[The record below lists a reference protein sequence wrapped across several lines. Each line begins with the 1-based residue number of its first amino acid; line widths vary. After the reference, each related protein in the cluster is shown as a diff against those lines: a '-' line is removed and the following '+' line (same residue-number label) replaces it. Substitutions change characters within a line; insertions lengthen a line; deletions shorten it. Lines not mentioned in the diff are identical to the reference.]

1 MPETLDL
8 NGSDTEKAPRW
19 SLRVSEWPVVRKVAL
34 VLAIP
39 LLLAV
44 VLGGLRV
51 QDELEVAGAAD
62 AAASQVTVLGP
73 AVAYLYAA
81 EDAALVFRST
91 SDEQQREA
99 ALKRVNDAA
108 ADLETAWSSAD
119 LSDAQRAQVRQLLD
133 ETQGLRDGSAYTIVS
148 TASQELQDLEAQVT
162 LGIAGMTD
170 AGSGTEA
177 LIGVVGH
184 LNAGRLAVVRQQQL
198 VVVDP
203 AVIPKEELYGFLGVE
218 SAAIANLELL
228 LPDDKQ
234 VDLLRQYNASNAGL
248 LGIGTPDLK
257 GQAPLKLYDQLATG
271 VLDRIETGLAS
282 QATASNR
289 TALVTAVLTGLALLL
304 AIVLGLIVSRLLV
317 RPIRQVRDN
326 ALAVAHEELPET
338 VRRIR
343 AGQDPGTVS
352 TIPVTTHEEMGQLA
366 RAVDDLHETAV
377 RLAQD
382 EAELRS
388 RVGDMFVTLSRRN
401 TSLVNQQLRLIEKL
415 ETDEEDPQRL
425 ESLFRL
431 DHLASRM
438 RRTAESLVVL
448 ADAPTQASEQDA
460 LSVDEALQAALAG
473 VQEYQRV
480 QVSGAPSL
488 RVTGTAAADLVHLF
502 TELVDNAL
510 AFSPPTSQVVITST
524 TPAGM
529 VLVEVADR
537 GLGIDT
543 ATLADLNQTLRT
555 GAEITAD
562 TTRRMGLF
570 VVARLAR
577 RHGLTVSL
585 ERNAE
590 GGTTARVFI
599 PRPLLTGTAGDPDQ
613 GVDVETPLATVTPV
627 TAAAIEEPA
636 VVVEQEPEVVVE
648 DEPEV
653 VVEDEPEVVVE
664 DEPEVVEEE
673 EPGPAPAAAAR
684 PVPAP
689 VRPNLTDA
697 MFRRPSLPES
707 ADRASL
713 QSAAP
718 LPARPAPAAP
728 APTAQAAPAPAETGP
743 ATVPPL
749 DALSAVINANI
760 RLPQRRPGASD
771 QPEALTPL
779 LPRRERPAPSE
790 AAPEPAEEALTPQ
803 LPRRERPV
811 PKETA
816 PEPAE
821 EAEVVAA
828 EAADE
833 MPVVDEAPLVEPAVA
848 ALDPETVAAEA
859 LATVSSLPTP
869 AEQAVLDES
878 PVDALNSPTSYQ
890 RDAQADDDETPLFRQ
905 LRSSWFSS
913 DGGSAWSDGQSD
925 AGWQAAE
932 KVTEAA
938 PSRLTQSGLPVR
950 DPGNRLV
957 PGGMAKPT
965 PTMHRDPE
973 AIRARLAAHAAGVAR
988 GRTMATAAA
997 SPASGAA
1004 PAPTDPAEDV
1014 TP

>member
-51 QDELEVAGAAD
+51 QDELEVAGAAN

-119 LSDAQRAQVRQLLD
+119 LSEAQRAQVRQLLD
-133 ETQGLRDGSAYTIVS
+133 DTQGLRDGSAYTIVS

-184 LNAGRLAVVRQQQL
+184 LNTGRLAVVRQQQL

-218 SAAIANLELL
+218 SAAIGNLELL
-228 LPDDKQ
+228 LPDDEK
-234 VDLLRQYNASNAGL
+234 VDLLRQYNASNGGL
-248 LGIGTPDLK
+248 LGIGTSDLK
-257 GQAPLKLYDQLATG
+257 GQAPLKIYDQLATG

-282 QATASNR
+282 QAAASNR
-289 TALVTAVLTGLALLL
+289 TAIVTAVLTGLALLL

-343 AGQDPGTVS
+343 AGQDPGAVS

-460 LSVDEALQAALAG
+460 LSVGEALQAALAG

-488 RVTGTAAADLVHLF
+488 RVTGSAAADLVHLF

-599 PRPLLTGTAGDPDQ
+599 PRPLLTSAAGDLDLDQ
-613 GVDVETPLATVTPV
+613 GGDVETPLATVTPV
-627 TAAAIEEPA
+627 TPAPVQEPAPALEEEPEVA
-636 VVVEQEPEVVVE
+636 LQEEPEVVAQ
-648 DEPEV
+648 DEPV
-653 VVEDEPEVVVE
+653 
-664 DEPEVVEEE
+664 
-673 EPGPAPAAAAR
+673 PAPAAAATL

-689 VRPNLTDA
+689 VRPNLADA
-697 MFRRPSLPES
+697 MFRRPSLPET

-713 QSAAP
+713 QSPAPAP
-718 LPARPAPAAP
+718 LPTRAAP
-728 APTAQAAPAPAETGP
+728 AAPAETGP
-743 ATVPPL
+743 APVPSL

-779 LPRRERPAPSE
+779 LPRRERPAP
-790 AAPEPAEEALTPQ
+790 PEPAAPAAAQE
-803 LPRRERPV
+803 PV
-811 PKETA
+811 
-816 PEPAE
+816 
-821 EAEVVAA
+821 EAEAVEPEVVEEQA
-828 EAADE
+828 
-833 MPVVDEAPLVEPAVA
+833 PVVEETPFVEPAVA

-859 LATVSSLPTP
+859 LATVSSLPGP
-869 AEQAVLDES
+869 AGQVVPDED
-878 PVDALNSPTSYQ
+878 PVDALSSPTSYQ
-890 RDAQADDDETPLFRQ
+890 RDAQAGDDETPLFRQ

-913 DGGSAWSDGQSD
+913 DGGSAWSDDQAD

-932 KVTEAA
+932 KVTETA

-957 PGGMAKPT
+957 PGGMARPA
-965 PTMHRDPE
+965 PTMQRDPE

-988 GRTMATAAA
+988 GRTMATSAASATSSSASSAAA
-997 SPASGAA
+997 
-1004 PAPTDPAEDV
+1004 TDPAEDV